1 MQWLAGL
8 SLVVLLTGTSAAAQ
22 VPPPDPMQGDG
33 RVPAFYTW
41 PDSIPE
47 TPGRMLRSEPLEP
60 GLGLISAGRQIRLLY
75 SSTDGVDDKTPT
87 VVSAAYYEPKGDP
100 PANGWPLIAW
110 AHGTTG
116 LADIC
121 APSVRTRYMFEIK
134 YLDTWLAQGFAVVA
148 TDYQGLGT
156 PGPHPYMQARPAAYS
171 VLDSVRAVLRD
182 QPHLANRIVIAGL
195 SQGAHAAF
203 STGGYAPIYAI
214 GTQHTSDHRPWYSV
228 SQPRFS
234 QPTLG
239 RGDRPKDRP
248 DQTVAYNLYLALVMQ
263 QRDPTLAA
271 DRVITARGLPLLD
284 LARASCVGALFY
296 DVTSAGLNRANTLE
310 AINYR
315 DEYLKILPGMEY
327 PTVRL
332 TAPLFVGAG
341 ENDRDVPVTRQLKLV
356 KSACAAGTVVEA
368 HVYRGLD
375 HVQPVEAS
383 LKDAIPFARKALA
396 GEPITSICEP
406 VTE

>member
-1 MQWLAGL
+1 VAPGLTLWRGTQHRCPQIERTKMQWLAGL
-8 SLVVLLTGTSAAAQ
+8 SLVVLLTGTSAVAQ

-33 RVPAFYTW
+33 RVSSFYTW
-41 PDSIPE
+41 LDSIPE

-60 GLGLISAGRQIRLLY
+60 GLGLSSAGRQIRLLY
-75 SSTDGVDDKTPT
+75 SSTNGVDDKTPT

-100 PANGWPLIAW
+100 PVDGWPLIAW

-121 APSVRTRYMFEIK
+121 APSLRTRYLFEIK
-134 YLDTWLAQGFAVVA
+134 YFDAWLAQGFAVVA

-171 VLDSVRAVLRD
+171 VLDSVRVVLHD

-203 STGGYAPIYAI
+203 STGGYAPTYASEVNIRAVIALGIPYPNRDFLSLPLAEVI
-214 GTQHTSDHRPWYSV
+214 GQSE
-228 SQPRFS
+228 
-234 QPTLG
+234 
-239 RGDRPKDRP
+239 RP

-263 QRDPTLAA
+263 QRDPALAA

-296 DVTSAGLNRANTLE
+296 DVTSAGLNRANALE

-356 KSACAAGTVVEA
+356 KTACAAGTVVEA

-375 HVQPVEAS
+375 HVQPV
-383 LKDAIPFARKALA
+383 
-396 GEPITSICEP
+396 
-406 VTE
+406 

>member
-1 MQWLAGL
+1 M
-8 SLVVLLTGTSAAAQ
+8 
-22 VPPPDPMQGDG
+22 
-33 RVPAFYTW
+33 
-41 PDSIPE
+41 
-47 TPGRMLRSEPLEP
+47 
-60 GLGLISAGRQIRLLY
+60 
-75 SSTDGVDDKTPT
+75 
-87 VVSAAYYEPKGDP
+87 SAAYYEPKGDP
-100 PANGWPLIAW
+100 PADGWPVLAW

-121 APSVRTRYMFEIK
+121 APSVQARYMFEIK
-134 YLDTWLAQGFAVVA
+134 YLDAWLAQGFAIVA

-182 QPHLANRIVIAGL
+182 QPHLANRIVIAGF

-203 STGGYAPIYAI
+203 STGGYAPIYATELNIRAVI
-214 GTQHTSDHRPWYSV
+214 GIGIPYPNREFLSRPLAEVIGPDDH
-228 SQPRFS
+228 
-234 QPTLG
+234 
-239 RGDRPKDRP
+239 P

-310 AINYR
+310 VINYR

-327 PTVRL
+327 PTMRL

-341 ENDRDVPVTRQLKLV
+341 ENDRDVPVTATIEVGDECLCGWHRGGG
-356 KSACAAGTVVEA
+356 ACVSWIKPCAVG
-368 HVYRGLD
+368 R
-375 HVQPVEAS
+375 
-383 LKDAIPFARKALA
+383 
-396 GEPITSICEP
+396 C
-406 VTE
+406 VTEGRDPVRTQGARLASQSRRSVSR

>member
-33 RVPAFYTW
+33 RVSSFYIW
-41 PDSIPE
+41 PDTIPE

-60 GLGLISAGRQIRLLY
+60 GLGSSSAGRQIRLLY
-75 SSTDGVDDKTPT
+75 SSTNGVDGRTPI

-100 PANGWPLIAW
+100 PADGWPVLAW

-121 APSVRTRYMFEIK
+121 APSIRTRYLFEIK
-134 YLDTWLAQGFAVVA
+134 YLDAWLAQGFAIVA

-182 QPHLANRIVIAGL
+182 QPHLVNRIIIAGL

-203 STGGYAPIYAI
+203 STGGYAPIYASELNIRAIIALGIPYPNRDFLSLPLAEVI
-214 GTQHTSDHRPWYSV
+214 GQSE
-228 SQPRFS
+228 
-234 QPTLG
+234 
-239 RGDRPKDRP
+239 RP

-263 QRDPTLAA
+263 QRDPALAA
-271 DRVITARGLPLLD
+271 DRVITARGLPFLN
-284 LARASCVGALFY
+284 LARATCVGALFY
-296 DVTSAGLNRANTLE
+296 DVTSAGLNRANALE
-310 AINYR
+310 AIDYR

-327 PTVRL
+327 PTMRL

-356 KSACAAGTVVEA
+356 TTACAAGTVVEA

-375 HVQPVEAS
+375 HVQPVAAS
-383 LKDAIPFARKALA
+383 LKDAIPFVRKALA
-396 GEPITSICEP
+396 DEPITSICEP
-406 VTE
+406 VME